1 MRIYC
6 FNIYKQSISKLKLK
20 VVWPR
25 NMSNSFLL
33 NYRTKF
39 HYAINHINKI
49 LPLNY
54 ESLNLTEIAN
64 NFYKYK
70 FTKNNFIYQVDF

>member
-1 MRIYC
+1 MRIYS
-6 FNIYKQSISKLKLK
+6 FNICKQSISKSKLK
-20 VVWPR
+20 VVRPR

-39 HYAINHINKI
+39 HYAINHVNKI

-54 ESLNLTEIAN
+54 KTLNLTEIAN
-64 NFYKYK
+64 NFCKYK
-70 FTKNNFIYQVDF
+70 STKYNFIYQVDY

>member
-6 FNIYKQSISKLKLK
+6 FNIYKQYISKLKLK

-39 HYAINHINKI
+39 HYSINHVNKI

-64 NFYKYK
+64 NFCKYK
-70 FTKNNFIYQVDF
+70 STKNNFIYQVDF